1 MSMRKGIGMTSL
13 RNAGATGVLAS
24 VILLLV
30 AMATPLRAEGPV
42 TIRIGFASVG
52 IDNRQFAG
60 GSSAAVAHANKS
72 LEEEFKDNADVKVQ
86 WFFFKGAGPAVN
98 EAFAN
103 GQLDFAI
110 QGDLPQV
117 IGRASGLKTKI
128 LMASGA
134 HAPTYL
140 AVAPDSDIKTI
151 KDLKGRKVSIFRGTN
166 NHLAVVKVLAANGLS
181 ERDLQV
187 INMDEASTNAALASK
202 NIDAA
207 FGNFGLLL
215 LADQGLAKIVYTTKG
230 DNPAFE
236 RHSTLIAT
244 DAFVTQHPDL
254 TGRVVKVFVTA
265 ALWSSQEENRE
276 ALFAIWAKSGRPVES
291 YRRDFADQPL
301 KYRNS
306 PLLDDFLLAQYRV
319 QAQQA
324 REYGLV
330 RRDVS
335 VDGWFAPQFLDAAL
349 KELRLETYWTRH
361 GADGK
366 AVKGS

>member
-1 MSMRKGIGMTSL
+1 MTMFSTTLTRRTVAWASL
-13 RNAGATGVLAS
+13 G
-24 VILLLV
+24 LLLLAPAAV
-30 AMATPLRAEGPV
+30 AQEPV

-60 GSSAAVAHANKS
+60 GSSAAIAHANRYV
-72 LEEEFKDNADVKVQ
+72 EDEFKTDPAIKVE

-128 LMASGA
+128 LLASGA

-140 AVAPDSDIKTI
+140 AAAAGADVKSV

-166 NHLAVVKVLAANGLS
+166 NHLAAVKVLAANGLS

-215 LADQGLAKIVYTTKG
+215 LADQGLASIVYTTKG

-244 DAFVTQHPDL
+244 EAFVSKRPAL
-254 TGRVVKVFVTA
+254 TARIVK
-265 ALWSSQEENRE
+265 ALVRASWWSSQEENRDE
-276 ALFAIWAKSGRPVES
+276 VFSIWAKSGRPVTA
-291 YRRDFADQPL
+291 YKADFADQPL

-306 PLLDDFLLAQYRV
+306 PLIDDSIVAHYRY

-324 REYGLV
+324 KEYGLI

-335 VDGWFAPQFLDAAL
+335 VDGWFTPQFLDAAL
-349 KELRLETYWTRH
+349 KELGLETYWTRY

-366 AVKGS
+366 PAGGS

>member
-1 MSMRKGIGMTSL
+1 MRMISIRWTRRGVALATLGL
-13 RNAGATGVLAS
+13 LLLAPAGA
-24 VILLLV
+24 I
-30 AMATPLRAEGPV
+30 RAQDPV
-42 TIRIGFASVG
+42 TVRIGFASIG
-52 IDNRQFAG
+52 IDNRPFAG
-60 GSSAAVAHANKS
+60 GSSAAIAHANRYV
-72 LEEEFKDNADVKVQ
+72 EDEFKNDPAIKVE

-103 GQLDFAI
+103 GQLDFAL
-110 QGDLPQV
+110 QGDLPSV

-128 LMASGA
+128 LLASGA
-134 HAPTYL
+134 HAPIYL
-140 AVAPDSDIKTI
+140 AAAPGSNITSV

-166 NHLAVVKVLAANGLS
+166 NHLAAVKVLAANGLG

-215 LADQGLAKIVYTTKG
+215 LADQGLATIVYTTKG

-244 DAFVTQHPDL
+244 EAFANRRPEL
-254 TGRVVKVFVTA
+254 TARLVK
-265 ALWSSQEENRE
+265 ALTRASWWSSQEENRD
-276 ALFAIWAKSGRPVES
+276 AVFAIWAKSGRPAAA
-291 YRRDFADQPL
+291 YKADFADQPL

-306 PLLDDFLLAQYRV
+306 PLIDDSIVAHYRY

-324 REYGLV
+324 REFGLI

-335 VDGWFAPQFLDAAL
+335 VEGWFAPQFLDAAL
-349 KELRLETYWTRH
+349 KELGLETFWTRY

-366 AVKGS
+366 PASGS